1 MNWFDLLK
9 AVPIDF
15 DKDIQAFGQFG
26 EGPIEI
32 ATRQEQGENII
43 DILMDI
49 VSRTIETKGRRP
61 EIEDLIQEEI
71 KINPWRIYEFLQD
84 KLGKEPTEKQLEDF
98 IVRVIMHEATHAGMK
113 EEQDSMTAA
122 QAEYGAF
129 TGQFPESTYL
139 RIKTLLNHP
148 ATEKQLLPD
157 FVAAMLRVNPY
168 RTPETTKKLQEIMG
182 FVDSMTEHIPSG
194 KSQDRAKENLIRLE
208 MMAIT
213 QGKDR
218 VRMQPNFGSLNEALS
233 YMANRYGQ
241 ENIKFIERLYKDE
254 VPEDN
259 EMKLASAKVVT
270 TTSSPAMFNNKVV
283 RGRKKK
289 RDDE

>member
-9 AVPIDF
+9 VVPIDF
-15 DKDIQAFGQFG
+15 DKDIAAFGQFT
-26 EGPIEI
+26 EGALEL
-32 ATRQEQGENII
+32 AQRQEDGEFII
-43 DILMDI
+43 DIMLDI
-49 VSRTIETKGRRP
+49 VDRIKKEKGRSP
-61 EIEDLIQEEI
+61 VLADLIEGEI
-71 KINPWRIYEFLQD
+71 KINPWKIYGFLQD
-84 KLGKEPTEKQLEDF
+84 KLGKEPTEKQIRDY

-113 EEQDSMTAA
+113 EEQDSMTNV

-129 TGQFPESTYL
+129 AGQFPESTYL
-139 RIKTLLNHP
+139 RIKSLLNHP

-157 FVAAMLRVNPY
+157 FLAAMMRVNPY
-168 RTPETTKKLQEIMG
+168 RTPETTKKLQEIIA
-182 FVDSMTEHIPSG
+182 FVDSMTKHIPSG
-194 KSQDRAKENLIRLE
+194 KSQDKAKENLIRLE

-218 VRMQPNFGSLNEALS
+218 VRMQPNFNSLEEALN
-233 YMANRYGQ
+233 YMGNRYGQ
-241 ENIKFIERLYKDE
+241 ENVKFIERLYSDE

-259 EMKLASAKVVT
+259 EMKLASAGGVS

>member
-9 AVPIDF
+9 VVPIDF
-15 DKDIQAFGQFG
+15 DKDIAAFGQFG
-26 EGPIEI
+26 EGPIEL
-32 ATRQEQGENII
+32 AERQEQGEDII
-43 DILMDI
+43 SIMMDI
-49 VSRTIETKGRRP
+49 VNRVVATKGRSP
-61 EIEDLIQEEI
+61 VLEDLLQEEI
-71 KINPWRIYEFLQD
+71 KINPWKIYGFLQE

-129 TGQFPESTYL
+129 TGQFPKSPYL
-139 RIKTLLNHP
+139 RINSLLNHP

-157 FVAAMLRVNPY
+157 FVAAVMRVSPY
-168 RTPETTKKLQEIMG
+168 RTPETTKKLQQIIG
-182 FVDSMTEHIPSG
+182 FVDSMTAHIPSG
-194 KSQDRAKENLIRLE
+194 KSQDKAKENLIRLE

-213 QGKDR
+213 QGKNR
-218 VRMQPNFGSLNEALS
+218 VAMQPNFGSLEEALN

-241 ENIKFIERLYKDE
+241 ENVKFIERLYKDE

-259 EMKLASAKVVT
+259 EMKLASAGAVS